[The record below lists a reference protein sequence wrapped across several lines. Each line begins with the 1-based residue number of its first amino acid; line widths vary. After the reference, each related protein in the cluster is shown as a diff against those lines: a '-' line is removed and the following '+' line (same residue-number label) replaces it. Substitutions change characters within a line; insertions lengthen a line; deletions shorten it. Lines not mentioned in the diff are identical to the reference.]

1 MSWHVGMVTVFVLA
15 ASFLSL
21 TTPVSSVQKPPFL
34 MVNWFG
40 DQGKN
45 QLEQEARLI
54 TVKILSSPREIGYN
68 NSSSRSNNRSLDS
81 DNRSLG
87 SGILFYK
94 KNQKNKNQKNKNR
107 LTSTYVV
114 ITNNHVLQAGEA
126 PYFIQTPDGKI
137 HPANLGVTK
146 KQLRGN
152 DLALLKFVSESE
164 YKTATMSN
172 QQPAKGDSVIAAGF
186 PLKNSQSQ
194 SGGFVIKPG
203 KIELLLNKALE
214 GGYQIGFTNDVEKG
228 MSGGPLLNSA
238 GELIGINGLH
248 ANPIWGD
255 PYVFADGSYPT
266 NAQREKI
273 SQYSW
278 GIPLETVKRL
288 ISKSNS

>member
-1 MSWHVGMVTVFVLA
+1 MSWHIGIVTIFALTG
-15 ASFLSL
+15 SFLSL

-40 DQGKN
+40 DQGKI

-68 NSSSRSNNRSLDS
+68 NRSSRSN
-81 DNRSLG
+81 NRSLG

-94 KNQKNKNQKNKNR
+94 KNQKNKNH

-164 YKTATMSN
+164 YKMATKSN
-172 QQPAKGDSVIAAGF
+172 QQPTKG
-186 PLKNSQSQ
+186 
-194 SGGFVIKPG
+194 
-203 KIELLLNKALE
+203 
-214 GGYQIGFTNDVEKG
+214 
-228 MSGGPLLNSA
+228 
-238 GELIGINGLH
+238 
-248 ANPIWGD
+248 
-255 PYVFADGSYPT
+255 
-266 NAQREKI
+266 
-273 SQYSW
+273 
-278 GIPLETVKRL
+278 
-288 ISKSNS
+288 

>member
-1 MSWHVGMVTVFVLA
+1 MSWHIGMVTIFALVG
-15 ASFLSL
+15 SFLSL

-34 MVNWFG
+34 MVNWVS

-54 TVKILSSPREIGYN
+54 TVKILSSSREIGFN
-68 NSSSRSNNRSLDS
+68 
-81 DNRSLG
+81 NRSLG

-94 KNQKNKNQKNKNR
+94 KNKNH

-137 HPANLGVTK
+137 HPANLGLTK

-152 DLALLKFVSESE
+152 DLALLKFVSDSK
-164 YKTATMSN
+164 YKIATRSN
-172 QQPAKGDSVIAAGF
+172 QQPAKGDWVMSAGF
-186 PLKNSQSQ
+186 PLKNSQSE
-194 SGGFVIKPG
+194 SGGFVIKDG
-203 KIELLLNKALE
+203 NIELLLDKALE
-214 GGYQIGFTNDVEKG
+214 GGYQIGFTNDVQKG

-248 ANPIWGD
+248 AHPIWGD
-255 PYVFADGSYPT
+255 PYVFEDGSYPT
-266 NAQREKI
+266 DAQREKI

-288 ISKSNS
+288 IPKNNS

>member
-1 MSWHVGMVTVFVLA
+1 MSWHIGMVTVFALA
-15 ASFLSL
+15 GSVLSL

-34 MVNWFG
+34 MVNWVS
-40 DQGKN
+40 DQGKI

-54 TVKILSSPREIGYN
+54 TVKILSSPRKIG
-68 NSSSRSNNRSLDS
+68 SN
-81 DNRSLG
+81 NRSLG

-94 KNQKNKNQKNKNR
+94 DHKNNKNQLN
-107 LTSTYVV
+107 STYGV

-126 PYFIQTPDGKI
+126 PYFIQTPDRKI
-137 HPANLGVTK
+137 HRANLVFRK

-152 DLALLKFVSESE
+152 DLALLEFVDDSE
-164 YKTATMSN
+164 YKIATKSN

-186 PLKNSQSQ
+186 PLKNSQSK

-203 KIELLLNKALE
+203 KIELVLDKALE

-228 MSGGPLLNSA
+228 MSGGPLLNRA
-238 GELIGINGLH
+238 GELVGINGLH

-255 PYVFADGSYPT
+255 PYVFEDGSYPT
-266 NAQREKI
+266 DAQREQI

-278 GIPLETVKRL
+278 GIPLETVKQLL
-288 ISKSNS
+288 IAKSNGVAD

>member
-1 MSWHVGMVTVFVLA
+1 MSWHIGIVTIFALTG
-15 ASFLSL
+15 SFLSL

-54 TVKILSSPREIGYN
+54 TVKILSSPREMG
-68 NSSSRSNNRSLDS
+68 SNNRLLDS
-81 DNRSLG
+81 KNRPLG

-94 KNQKNKNQKNKNR
+94 NNKNN
-107 LTSTYVV
+107 LTSTYGV

-137 HPANLGVTK
+137 QRANLVVRK

-152 DLALLKFVSESE
+152 DLALLEFVSESE
-164 YKTATMSN
+164 YKMATKSN
-172 QQPAKGDSVIAAGF
+172 QQPTKGDSVIAAGF
-186 PLKNSQSQ
+186 PLKNSQSK
-194 SGGFVIKPG
+194 SGGFVIKAG
-203 KIELLLNKALE
+203 KIELVLDKALE
-214 GGYQIGFTNDVEKG
+214 GGYRIGSTNDIEKG

-255 PYVFADGSYPT
+255 PYVFEDGSYPT
-266 NAQREKI
+266 DAQREQI

-288 ISKSNS
+288 LINKVTLVEVRSRSIAKP

>member
-1 MSWHVGMVTVFVLA
+1 
-15 ASFLSL
+15 
-21 TTPVSSVQKPPFL
+21 

-54 TVKILSSPREIGYN
+54 TVKILSSPREMG
-68 NSSSRSNNRSLDS
+68 SNNRLLDS
-81 DNRSLG
+81 KNRPLG

-94 KNQKNKNQKNKNR
+94 NNKNN
-107 LTSTYVV
+107 LTSTYGV

-137 HPANLGVTK
+137 QRANLVVRK

-152 DLALLKFVSESE
+152 DLALLEFVSESE
-164 YKTATMSN
+164 YKMATKSN
-172 QQPAKGDSVIAAGF
+172 QQPTKGDSVIAAGF
-186 PLKNSQSQ
+186 PLKNSQSK
-194 SGGFVIKPG
+194 SGGFVIKAG
-203 KIELLLNKALE
+203 KIELVLDKALE
-214 GGYQIGFTNDVEKG
+214 GGYRIGSTNDIEKG

-255 PYVFADGSYPT
+255 PYVFEDGSYPT
-266 NAQREKI
+266 DAQREQI

-288 ISKSNS
+288 LINKVTLVEVRSRSIAKP